1 MAKKSKA
8 DSKRSEISREQARK
22 EAQQEIAQYEGLYIE
37 EEEILREVQKQ
48 SERLEEQEKKEQDT
62 ANDAD
67 IKTDLPPKT
76 LKEKAPAKHAA
87 PSVNSH
93 EEMLQDLEQMRAAR
107 EESARKI
114 EEFLKDNLQQTQE
127 ISVSDAAQESEA

>member
-48 SERLEEQEKKEQDT
+48 SERLEEQEKKEHG
-62 ANDAD
+62 
-67 IKTDLPPKT
+67 K
-76 LKEKAPAKHAA
+76 
-87 PSVNSH
+87 
-93 EEMLQDLEQMRAAR
+93 
-107 EESARKI
+107 
-114 EEFLKDNLQQTQE
+114 
-127 ISVSDAAQESEA
+127 

>member
-67 IKTDLPPKT
+67 IKTDLPPKA

-114 EEFLKDNLQQTQE
+114 EEFLKDK
-127 ISVSDAAQESEA
+127 IGRAHV